1 MPFDAKNL
9 ANYPRR
15 PGVYVMRSKS
25 GVVLYVGKAKNIRAR
40 LSQYFQKGG
49 DGRAMIP
56 FLISKVTAIET
67 IVTTDEKEALVLENN
82 LIKKHRP
89 RYNILLRDD
98 KSYLCLAIDM
108 NHPWPTVKIKRAYK
122 TKKKKKERLFGPY
135 PNPFSARAALHEIY
149 RYFRL
154 RQCSDRELQSRK
166 RPCILYDMGRCPAP
180 CTGRISS
187 DAYRE
192 KVDRA
197 AAFLS
202 GERSDLTRHLKE
214 EMHLAS
220 ERLEFEKAAEILS
233 QIKDLEKVRSNKSFV
248 DNTTLGNCDVIGT
261 FRLGDTLCL
270 TTLIVRSGK
279 LIGSEEEMA
288 EEIAGE
294 VSEVSEL
301 YAMQRLLSSFDPP
314 DEIIARG
321 FTSPS
326 KVLEAWAYETTGR
339 HIKIT
344 APKRGIKARMLSLAE
359 ENAEAN
365 TSKRIEE
372 SKRAEITAL
381 ALAEKLGISPPGHI
395 ECIDQ
400 SHLSGQGMVSA
411 IVAYKN
417 GQKHKPGYRKFSL
430 RDTSPG
436 DDVGGLK
443 EALRRH
449 YQKVSPNQL
458 PDLLIVDGGQAQ
470 ANAAASVL
478 TDLGISTI
486 EVIGLA
492 KEQSRH
498 DKGLSQEVVFL
509 PDSPT
514 PITLDAKSEALFFLQ
529 NIRDEAHRFVITF
542 QKKKRS
548 QGLVKSVL
556 DDIEGIGPKK
566 KAALLRHFGSIAVL
580 KEASLEEIAG
590 VRGISQKDAER
601 ILSSLH

>member
-9 ANYPRR
+9 TTYPLG
-15 PGVYVMRSKS
+15 PGVYVMRSKARA
-25 GVVLYVGKAKNIRAR
+25 VLYVGKAKNIRSR
-40 LSQYFQKGG
+40 LKQYFQKGG

-56 FLISKVTAIET
+56 FLLSKVDTIET

-82 LIKKHRP
+82 LIKQYRP

-98 KSYLCLAIDM
+98 KSYICLAIDM
-108 NHPWPTVKIKRAYK
+108 DHPWPTVQIKRAYK

-180 CTGRISS
+180 CTELISR
-187 DAYRE
+187 DAYRAQ
-192 KVDRA
+192 VDRA
-197 AAFLS
+197 ARFLS

-220 ERLEFEKAAEILS
+220 ERLEFERAAEILS
-233 QIKDLEKVRSNKSFV
+233 QIKDLEKVRSHKSFV
-248 DNTTLGNCDVIGT
+248 ENSALGNCDVIGT
-261 FRLGDTLCL
+261 FRLGATLCL
-270 TTLIVRSGK
+270 TTLIVRGGK
-279 LIGSEEEMA
+279 LIGSEEEIA
-288 EEIAGE
+288 EEIAGDI
-294 VSEVSEL
+294 SEISEL
-301 YAMQRLLSSFDPP
+301 YAMQRLLNAFDPP

-321 FTSPS
+321 FTSPP
-326 KVLEAWAYETTGR
+326 KVLEAWAHETTGR
-339 HIKIT
+339 SVKIT
-344 APKRGIKARMLSLAE
+344 APKQGIKARLLSLAE
-359 ENAEAN
+359 ENAEVN
-365 TSKRIEE
+365 TSKRVEE
-372 SKRAEITAL
+372 SRRAEITAL

-411 IVAYKN
+411 IVSFKN
-417 GQKHKPGYRKFSL
+417 GKKHTPGYRRFSL
-430 RDTSPG
+430 RETSPG

-458 PDLLIVDGGQAQ
+458 PDLLIVDGGRAQ
-470 ANAAASVL
+470 ANAASALL
-478 TDLGISTI
+478 TDLGISTV

-498 DKGLSQEVVFL
+498 DRGLSQEVVFL
-509 PDSPT
+509 PGSAP
-514 PITLDAKSEALFFLQ
+514 PIQLDAKSEALFFLQ
-529 NIRDEAHRFVITF
+529 QIRDEAHRFVITF
-542 QKKKRS
+542 QKKTRS
-548 QGLVKSVL
+548 KNLIKSAL
-556 DDIEGIGPKK
+556 DEIEGIGPKK
-566 KAALLRHFGSIAVL
+566 KAALLRHFGSIKNL
-580 KEASLEEIAG
+580 KEASLEEITQ

-601 ILSSLH
+601 ILNSLH